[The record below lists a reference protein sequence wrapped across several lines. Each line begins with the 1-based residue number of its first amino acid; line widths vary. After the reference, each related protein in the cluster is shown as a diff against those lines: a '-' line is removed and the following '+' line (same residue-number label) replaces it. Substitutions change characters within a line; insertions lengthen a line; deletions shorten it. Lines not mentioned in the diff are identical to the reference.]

1 MYLLLEVSTRVILL
15 YDSLTHNGGSGAP
28 SNSFGGNDVSSNSF
42 GGNDVSSNS
51 FGGKDIPSIADD
63 SLLVGIL
70 ERAPKGSSA
79 EEGEMYYTSTGII
92 EKCLQLAGE
101 VGRTKLAEFFPYY
114 CLLDRSVEVRR
125 SALAAIG
132 KYPELVKKY
141 YRDVLSR
148 W

>member
-1 MYLLLEVSTRVILL
+1 MPLLRALTPLIHFSLVYLLLEVSTRVILL

-28 SNSFGGNDVSSNSF
+28 SNSFGGNDV
-42 GGNDVSSNS
+42 
-51 FGGKDIPSIADD
+51 PSIADD

>member
-15 YDSLTHNGGSGAP
+15 YDSLTNNGGTGFPA
-28 SNSFGGNDVSSNSF
+28 NSTH
-42 GGNDVSSNS
+42 
-51 FGGKDIPSIADD
+51 GKDSATVPSIADD

-70 ERAPKGSSA
+70 ERAPKGSNA

-101 VGRTKLAEFFPYY
+101 LGRTKLAEFFPYY
-114 CLLDRSVEVRR
+114 CLLDSSVEVRR
-125 SALAAIG
+125 SALTSIG

-148 W
+148 